1 VRIVPVAA
9 ALALLLTP
17 VAAHAGGHSHHGPRC
32 YACEHRS
39 SAAKSEFKR
48 ENPCPATG
56 HSGGPCAG
64 YVIDHVKPLSRGGS
78 DVPSNMQGQ
87 TKDAAKAKD
96 KWE

>member
-1 VRIVPVAA
+1 VRIVPLAA
-9 ALALLLTP
+9 ALALLLAP
-17 VAAHAGGHSHHGPRC
+17 VAARAGGHSHGPRC

-56 HSGGPCAG
+56 HSGGPYAG
-64 YVIDHVKPLSRGGS
+64 YVIDHIKPLKRGGS
-78 DVPSNMQGQ
+78 DVPSNMQWQ
-87 TKDAAKAKD
+87 TKEAAKAQD